1 VGPRKRLM
9 MKRVR
14 KRIKK
19 GERMVMR
26 KATREF
32 CLKVPK
38 MMGLEVVAKRQKS
51 RRIAAVIDP

>member
-1 VGPRKRLM
+1 M

>member
-1 VGPRKRLM
+1 M

-38 MMGLEVVAKRQKS
+38 MMGLGGAKRQKS